1 MISLLL
7 FHVAKGLGPNIILL
21 VAKCFDGLG
30 IGSRCFFGYNNR
42 PIAKNDHK
50 NNRPGVFGHH
60 VKIQAFALGSLL
72 GRITAKHHVNMG
84 KLVTSSEMARPIE
97 AGLKSTDMFFAMN
110 PPFQQKKAFSEICV
124 LTTLYPNL

>member
-1 MISLLL
+1 MDLE
-7 FHVAKGLGPNIILL
+7 LGA
-21 VAKCFDGLG
+21 VV
-30 IGSRCFFGYNNR
+30 FFGYNNR

-50 NNRPGVFGHH
+50 NNRPGV
-60 VKIQAFALGSLL
+60 VKIQAFTLGSLL
-72 GRITAKHHVNMG
+72 GRTTAKHHVNMG